1 MSENTRLAAWRFF
14 WIFGVLAIVETSV
27 RVGWISTFFLAAP
40 TRAAVVLWEQIVHG
54 NALWLTAIT
63 LFEIAA
69 CLTISTVFGVLAGF
83 LLWRYKLIGNSYE
96 MLLAALFSSPVI
108 LAYPIFLVTFGRG
121 SAAVIALS
129 SIFGLIPTI
138 INTKGAFQNVNP
150 ILLQVGASMNLTRQQ
165 MFRHILIPAVAP
177 TIFSGFRLALTYIL
191 KSVLGLEYVADHGKA
206 AAAPGPGPRA
216 RLDGVHARQVVLAD
230 LEADGLRRDA
240 VARAHLRVVGQR
252 ARCRGGAWTQP
263 DLVQPRVGPDFIGQ
277 PLSRSRS
284 VSVNDLGHLGGIVQ
298 HAQDRLESLPALRL
312 VALHPANESLRE
324 KVFLL
329 PVAREGDRRGLLAGR
344 AAQDHRA
351 APAPLADR
359 LRLAQGRGAA
369 QRRAELHHRDRRAG
383 HPLHPRPFQA

>member
-1 MSENTRLAAWRFF
+1 
-14 WIFGVLAIVETSV
+14 V

-83 LLWRYKLIGNSYE
+83 LLWRYQLIGNSYE

-177 TIFSGFRLALTYIL
+177 PIFSGFRLALTYIL
-191 KSVLGLEYVADHGKA
+191 KSVLGLEYVAQVGGVGMWLSDA
-206 AAAPGPGPRA
+206 AFKFEVEEVYAGLFGTMLLSILFLYLINRSE
-216 RLDGVHARQVVLAD
+216 VLV
-230 LEADGLRRDA
+230 RR
-240 VARAHLRVVGQR
+240 
-252 ARCRGGAWTQP
+252 
-263 DLVQPRVGPDFIGQ
+263 
-277 PLSRSRS
+277 
-284 VSVNDLGHLGGIVQ
+284 
-298 HAQDRLESLPALRL
+298 
-312 VALHPANESLRE
+312 
-324 KVFLL
+324 
-329 PVAREGDRRGLLAGR
+329 
-344 AAQDHRA
+344 
-351 APAPLADR
+351 
-359 LRLAQGRGAA
+359 
-369 QRRAELHHRDRRAG
+369 
-383 HPLHPRPFQA
+383 